1 MNKKR
6 KSPLWMLVPMG
17 VIIVVLSIVL
27 IVITLKSGNQKSE
40 AVSASQVQNKESEN
54 RGKESVKENKSG
66 SKDIKDAAGAE
77 PEETDTGPAEI
88 YVSSDIPQK
97 VKDKVKSMSLEQKAA
112 QLFFVTPE
120 DITQVDAAT
129 VAGEDTKKAYE
140 QYPVGGIVY
149 FSRNIQGPEQLSGM
163 LAKTQDYAEEIAGV
177 PVFLGVDE
185 EGGEVSRVAG
195 NKNFSVTEYES
206 MRAIGD
212 SKDTSQAYDVGKTL
226 ASYLKELGF
235 NIDFAPN
242 ADVITNSGNTVIGDR
257 SFGEDPQLV
266 ADMAS
271 QVVKGLQDNGVSACL
286 KHFPGHGG
294 TIEDSHEG
302 RAYTDKTLEEMEEKE
317 LLPFKEGI
325 KADPDF
331 IMAGHISI
339 PKSLGDNTPASL
351 SEKVLTGLLRDQ
363 YGYDGIIIT
372 DALNMKAVS
381 GVYSPAEASVKAILA
396 GADMLLMPDDF
407 RAAYNGVLEAVEEG
421 DLSEER
427 IDASVERILRLKME
441 KYL

>member
-27 IVITLKSGNQKSE
+27 IVITLKSGNQRTE
-40 AVSASQVQNKESEN
+40 TASASHTQSGEMEE
-54 RGKESVKENKSG
+54 ESVNAADTIQENPK
-66 SKDIKDAAGAE
+66 
-77 PEETDTGPAEI
+77 ETDTGPAQV
-88 YVSSDIPQK
+88 YVSPDISREIK
-97 VKDKVKSMSLEQKAA
+97 EKVKSMSLEEKAA
-112 QLFFVTPE
+112 QLFFVIPE

-149 FSRNIQGPEQLSGM
+149 FSRNIQGPDQLKEM
-163 LAKTQDYAEEIAGV
+163 LSKTQSYAEEIAGV

-195 NKNFSVTEYES
+195 NKNFSVTRYES

-212 SKDTSQAYDVGKTL
+212 SKDTSRAYDVGKNL

-235 NIDFAPN
+235 NIDFAPD
-242 ADVITNSGNTVIGDR
+242 ADVITNSGNTVIGNR
-257 SFGEDPQLV
+257 SFGEDPRLV
-266 ADMAS
+266 GAMAS

-294 TIEDSHEG
+294 TVEDSHEG
-302 RAYTDKTLEEMEEKE
+302 RAYTDKTLEEMEAEE
-317 LLPFKEGI
+317 LVPFQEGI
-325 KADPDF
+325 KAEPDF

-339 PKSLGDNTPASL
+339 PKSLGDDTPASL
-351 SEKVLTGLLRDQ
+351 SEQVLTGLLRDK
-363 YGYDGIIIT
+363 YGYDGLIIT

-381 GVYSPAEASVKAILA
+381 GVYSPAEASVKALLA

-407 RAAYNGVLEAVEEG
+407 RAAYHGVLDAVEEG
-421 DLSEER
+421 DLSEAR
-427 IDASVERILRLKME
+427 IDASVERILRLKMK
-441 KYL
+441 KYP

>member
-40 AVSASQVQNKESEN
+40 AVSASQVQNKKSES

-77 PEETDTGPAEI
+77 PGETDTGPAEI

>member
-77 PEETDTGPAEI
+77 PGETDTGPAEI

-206 MRAIGD
+206 MWAIGD

-421 DLSEER
+421 GLSEER